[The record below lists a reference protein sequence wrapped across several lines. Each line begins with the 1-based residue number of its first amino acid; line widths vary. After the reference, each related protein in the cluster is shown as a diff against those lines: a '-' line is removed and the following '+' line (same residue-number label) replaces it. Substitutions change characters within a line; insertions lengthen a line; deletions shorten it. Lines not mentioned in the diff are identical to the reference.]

1 MAEITIAGVM
11 RAGAYSPN
19 HIGNDTA
26 IFNMTADELRKRGC
40 LVNVYSEDQLNARG
54 TLDEDF
60 IMAMCREQ
68 DSIKLLQRLE
78 DQGKVVI
85 NSGYGI
91 ENCTRERMTRI
102 LLGNGIPYP
111 ESLIVNTNENV
122 KPMLEKAGFQSC
134 WIKRGDFH
142 AMHKEDVS
150 YCRHIEEA
158 QEVLQE
164 YFYRGITRAVINVH
178 LVGDLVKFYGIK
190 GSPYFYWFYPFDE
203 GHSKYGW
210 ERVNGESRGIEF
222 DLDSLKDMCERAAT
236 ELGIVVYGGDCIV
249 GEGGDIQII
258 DFNDWPSFAP
268 CRNEAA
274 PHIAKAILSNFKESQ
289 EKKQ

>member
-1 MAEITIAGVM
+1 MAEITIAGIL

-26 IFNMTADELRKRGC
+26 IFNGTADELRKRGC
-40 LVNVYSEDQLNARG
+40 QVNIYTEEQFNREGVSENIILN
-54 TLDEDF
+54 
-60 IMAMCREQ
+60 MCRERE
-68 DSIKLLQRLE
+68 SIKRLQTLE
-78 DQGKVVI
+78 DEGRLVI

-102 LLGNGIPYP
+102 LLAAGIPYP
-111 ESLIVNTNENV
+111 KSLIVNTNENV
-122 KPMLEKAGFQSC
+122 KPLIEKAGFKSC

-150 YCRHIEEA
+150 YVRHADEA

-190 GSPYFYWFYPFDE
+190 GSNFFYWFYPFDR

-210 ERVNGESRGIEF
+210 EQVNGESQGFAFEEK
-222 DLDSLKDMCERAAT
+222 DLKDICTRAA
-236 ELGIVVYGGDCIV
+236 EEVNIEIYGGDCIV
-249 GEGGDIQII
+249 AEDGSIQII

-274 PHIAKAILSNFKESQ
+274 PHIAKAILNIIKNR
-289 EKKQ
+289 

>member
-1 MAEITIAGVM
+1 M

-26 IFNMTADELRKRGC
+26 IFNATAEELRKRGC
-40 LVNVYSEDQLNARG
+40 LVNVYSEEQFNAQG
-54 TLDEDF
+54 GIEEDVV
-60 IMAMCREQ
+60 MAMCRERE
-68 DSIKLLQRLE
+68 SIELLQRME
-78 DQGKVVI
+78 DKGKLVI

-111 ESLIVNTNENV
+111 DSLIVNTNENV
-122 KPMLEKAGFQSC
+122 RPLIEEAGFQSC

-150 YCRHIEEA
+150 YCRHAEEA

-210 ERVNGESRGIEF
+210 ERVNGRSQGIEF
-222 DLDSLKDMCERAAT
+222 NVDDLKHMCNRAAT
-236 ELGIVVYGGDCIV
+236 ELNVVVYGGDCIV
-249 GEGGDIQII
+249 GEDGGIQII

-268 CRNEAA
+268 CRMEAA
-274 PHIAKAILSNFKESQ
+274 PHIAKAILNIIKE
-289 EKKQ
+289 KL

>member
-1 MAEITIAGVM
+1 M
-11 RAGAYSPN
+11 
-19 HIGNDTA
+19 
-26 IFNMTADELRKRGC
+26 
-40 LVNVYSEDQLNARG
+40 
-54 TLDEDF
+54 
-60 IMAMCREQ
+60 
-68 DSIKLLQRLE
+68 
-78 DQGKVVI
+78 VI